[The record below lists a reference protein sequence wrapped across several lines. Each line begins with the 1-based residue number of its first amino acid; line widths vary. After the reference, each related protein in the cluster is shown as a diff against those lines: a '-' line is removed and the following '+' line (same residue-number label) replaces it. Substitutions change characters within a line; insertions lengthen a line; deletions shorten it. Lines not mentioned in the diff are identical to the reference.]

1 MPSLHIVAPHGGR
14 PRIRHAFLLIGTLA
28 LALSSVA
35 RGQDGANRI
44 RSFDAALTVRADGS
58 LDVTEE
64 LTVGLAG
71 KSNEIVRD
79 LSLRDDGARRGPK
92 KLDVQVLAVT
102 DEDGQPLRVEEASR
116 DSGWTKRLRIW
127 IPATGNADR
136 GIAIRYRVANAI
148 TFVNA
153 GKSAGALDEV
163 RWHLIG
169 SMDIPIDSLHARV
182 VLPAGA
188 RSTRATVYTGPGDTA
203 ATDATTTRNGNEVSF
218 TLSRGLSPHQAMTI
232 SVDFPLGYI
241 HAKPSSSL
249 GNRLVSML
257 SWWPLLIPLIIFAVA
272 FRAWDKTGRDP
283 KEESYVVRYEP
294 VEGVSP
300 AALGKLASGE
310 RQPDM
315 RLITATLV
323 DLAVRGFLRIE
334 ETTPS
339 ILVTLTKDVK
349 AVAQSMLHGDSGSV
363 DYIIHF
369 VRPPSEWKGLKWHEE
384 RVLEGLIN
392 AASSDGITKRDSVR
406 VSMLSNKFYVS
417 VPEIIQAIEFELV
430 AKGYIRKRA
439 GSVNLKWVAYASIPL
454 LVGGIAGRVV
464 GSLLDLA
471 WTWIFDEPPENTW
484 VPLSDNKFLL
494 AMLLSTLILIVF
506 ATIMPSRS
514 VAGARAREAALG
526 FKEFLGR
533 VGTMP
538 SVELF
543 ERYLPYAIAFGVQ
556 SSWSRT
562 FENVY
567 VTAPSW
573 YTGPMGGDFS
583 ATSFGHRI
591 SDLSISAASSM
602 SSSPSEEPRLRIDS

>member
-1 MPSLHIVAPHGGR
+1 
-14 PRIRHAFLLIGTLA
+14 
-28 LALSSVA
+28 
-35 RGQDGANRI
+35 
-44 RSFDAALTVRADGS
+44 
-58 LDVTEE
+58 
-64 LTVGLAG
+64 
-71 KSNEIVRD
+71 
-79 LSLRDDGARRGPK
+79 
-92 KLDVQVLAVT
+92 
-102 DEDGQPLRVEEASR
+102 
-116 DSGWTKRLRIW
+116 
-127 IPATGNADR
+127 
-136 GIAIRYRVANAI
+136 
-148 TFVNA
+148 
-153 GKSAGALDEV
+153 
-163 RWHLIG
+163 
-169 SMDIPIDSLHARV
+169 
-182 VLPAGA
+182 
-188 RSTRATVYTGPGDTA
+188 
-203 ATDATTTRNGNEVSF
+203 
-218 TLSRGLSPHQAMTI
+218 MTI
-232 SVDFPLGYI
+232 S
-241 HAKPSSSL
+241 
-249 GNRLVSML
+249 
-257 SWWPLLIPLIIFAVA
+257 SWWPLLIPLIIFVVA
-272 FRAWDKTGRDP
+272 FRTWDKTGRDP

-294 VEGVSP
+294 VDGVSP
-300 AALGKLASGE
+300 AGLGKLVSGE
-310 RQPDM
+310 REPNM

-339 ILVTLTKDVK
+339 ILVTLTKDVR

-384 RVLEGLIN
+384 RLLEGLTN

-406 VSMLSNKFYVS
+406 VSMLSNQFYVS
-417 VPEIIQAIEFELV
+417 VPEILQAIEFELV

-439 GSVNLKWVAYASIPL
+439 GGVNLKWVMYASIPL

-471 WTWIFDEPPENTW
+471 WTWIFDEPPANAW
-484 VPLSDNKFLL
+484 VPFSDNKFLL
-494 AMLLSTLILIVF
+494 GLLLSTVILIGF
-506 ATIMPSRS
+506 AAIMPSRS

-526 FKEFLGR
+526 FKEYLGR

-567 VTAPSW
+567 VKAPEW

-602 SSSPSEEPRLRIDS
+602 SSSPSEEPRLRIDF